1 MRAQV
6 LALSLLPLASLGF
19 APNPSMPALPT
30 PAAQPAG
37 NLPDGFKV
45 LENYIEA
52 LGGESAYRKHKSEQ
66 LTGTISIPVLGASG
80 TVVLMREASTK
91 TRVDIE
97 LEGLGRISQGTNGEV
112 AWRSQLGM
120 PAEILGGE
128 EASSMLREANYY
140 APVEPRKTYTAATT
154 TGKVTFEGVECYRV
168 ELVTSW
174 GAHQVG
180 LFEVETGLH
189 RKISTRDAEGSD
201 TFTTETTYSDYRKVK
216 GVKRPYKLEIK
227 ATGMTQVIVFDTIEL
242 GTKFDK
248 GTFDP
253 PK

>member
-6 LALSLLPLASLGF
+6 LALSLLPLAMLGF
-19 APNPSMPALPT
+19 ASSPMANPPSAT
-30 PAAQPAG
+30 AQPAS

-45 LENYIEA
+45 LEDCVEA
-52 LGGESAYRKHKSEQ
+52 IGGEKAYRQHKSEQ

-97 LEGLGRISQGTNGEV
+97 LEGLGKISQGTNGEV
-112 AWRSQLGM
+112 AWRAQLDM
-120 PAEILGGE
+120 PAEILEGE

-154 TGKVTFEGVECYRV
+154 TGKVTFDGVECYRV

-201 TFTTETTYSDYRKVK
+201 TFTTETTYSDYRKIK

-227 ATGMTQVIVFDTIEL
+227 AAGMTQVIAFDKIEL
-242 GTKFDK
+242 GTKFGK
-248 GTFDP
+248 GTFDQ